1 MAQGKHI
8 GKVVIQVRPE
18 DETKSVVKL
27 VAHARS
33 MCDPRKSYVVTG
45 GLGGF
50 GLELAHWLVER
61 GARNLVLTS
70 RRGIRTGYQAR
81 RVKVWREMGVKVLS
95 LTDDVGTKEGAT
107 CVVKKACELGPLG
120 GIFHLA
126 VVLKDGL
133 FENQTIEAFQAVS
146 KPKYHGTMYLDQL
159 TRAKDVVKDLHWF
172 VVFSSVSSGRG
183 NAGQANYGFA
193 NSAMERICEERVK
206 SGLPGVAIQWGAIG
220 DVGLIQDT
228 MGGSNETVI
237 GGTLPQRMSSC
248 LAVLDRFLSQAHPV
262 MSSYVLAS
270 KITSKGDKGSGSDL
284 VGAVAHILGV
294 KDVSTINPDTTLA
307 DLGLD
312 SLMGVEVRQTLE
324 RDFDIQMSM
333 KDVRLLT
340 VNKMQELTSG
350 GSTKDADK
358 TADKSKEVEIYIPEI
373 GKHPLVHLNDVKN
386 DQKPLFVIHNING
399 TVEPLRTLASNLT
412 CPVFGLQYTVTSPKD
427 SMQSLAASYVKCI
440 RDVVPQGP
448 YRLAG
453 YSFGA
458 GVAIE
463 MALQLEKTNEVE
475 SLILLMVRTRMW
487 RRAQFGT
494 ETGSPWSKDPGNRRL
509 SQRASVPWPL
519 STPLLTRL
527 RRPLTKQIQVTAGAI
542 AEANPMLNKETI
554 AAFITCFMAL
564 LRMGEEY
571 KAAARLRG
579 NIHLIRAKTVDEMGK
594 SLGDDFSLRE
604 VCDGH
609 VTLSWVDG
617 DHESFLQNESAVE
630 MANLITRTWS
640 N

>member
-1 MAQGKHI
+1 
-8 GKVVIQVRPE
+8 
-18 DETKSVVKL
+18 
-27 VAHARS
+27 
-33 MCDPRKSYVVTG
+33 
-45 GLGGF
+45 
-50 GLELAHWLVER
+50 
-61 GARNLVLTS
+61 
-70 RRGIRTGYQAR
+70 
-81 RVKVWREMGVKVLS
+81 
-95 LTDDVGTKEGAT
+95 
-107 CVVKKACELGPLG
+107 
-120 GIFHLA
+120 
-126 VVLKDGL
+126 
-133 FENQTIEAFQAVS
+133 
-146 KPKYHGTMYLDQL
+146 
-159 TRAKDVVKDLHWF
+159 
-172 VVFSSVSSGRG
+172 
-183 NAGQANYGFA
+183 
-193 NSAMERICEERVK
+193 
-206 SGLPGVAIQWGAIG
+206 
-220 DVGLIQDT
+220 
-228 MGGSNETVI
+228 
-237 GGTLPQRMSSC
+237 
-248 LAVLDRFLSQAHPV
+248 
-262 MSSYVLAS
+262 
-270 KITSKGDKGSGSDL
+270 
-284 VGAVAHILGV
+284 
-294 KDVSTINPDTTLA
+294 
-307 DLGLD
+307 
-312 SLMGVEVRQTLE
+312 MGVEVRQTLE

-475 SLILLMVRTRMW
+475 SLILLDGSHTYVEARTVWHRN
-487 RRAQFGT
+487 RLTVEQ
-494 ETGSPWSKDPGNRRL
+494 GSWEPKAVAEG
-509 SQRASVPWPL
+509 L
-519 STPLLTRL
+519 STLAPQYAPVDKVKLLEALQAETS
-527 RRPLTKQIQVTAGAI
+527 TDKQIQVTAGAI